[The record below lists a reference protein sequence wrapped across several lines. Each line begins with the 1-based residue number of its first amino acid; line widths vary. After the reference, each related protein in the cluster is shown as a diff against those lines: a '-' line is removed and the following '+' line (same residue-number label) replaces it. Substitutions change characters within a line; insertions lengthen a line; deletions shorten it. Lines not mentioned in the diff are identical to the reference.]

1 MTRLTEDLH
10 AIPGLLSDTAEQL
23 GKLLQN
29 EAQLARA
36 ELSQKM
42 SQAATGAAYLI
53 GAALLSIPVLV
64 LLLIA
69 LALFLEQQGLSAA
82 LSHLIAAGV
91 GLVISAVLMMVGA
104 KYLKPDNLKPHMTLR
119 QVERDIQTAKELAQ

>member
-1 MTRLTEDLH
+1 MSRLTDDFQ

-23 GKLLQN
+23 GKLVQN

-42 SQAATGAAYLI
+42 AQAATGAAYMV

-69 LALFLEQQGLSAA
+69 LALFLGQQGLSPA

-91 GLVISAVLMMVGA
+91 GIVIAGVLAMVGA
-104 KYLKPDNLKPHMTLR
+104 KYLKPEELKPSVTLR
-119 QVERDIQTAKELAQ
+119 QVQRDIQTAKELAR

>member
-1 MTRLTEDLH
+1 MTRLTDDLH

-42 SQAATGAAYLI
+42 SQAATGAAYVI

-69 LALFLEQQGLSAA
+69 LALFLVQQGLSPA
-82 LSHLIAAGV
+82 LAHLIAAGV
-91 GLVISAVLMMVGA
+91 GLAISAVLAVVGA
-104 KYLKPDNLKPHMTLR
+104 RYLKPAELKPQVTLH
-119 QVERDIQTAKELAQ
+119 QVERDIQTVKELSR

>member
-10 AIPGLLSDTAEQL
+10 AIPGLVSDTAEQL

-36 ELSQKM
+36 ELSQKV
-42 SQAATGAAYLI
+42 SQAATGAAYVI
-53 GAALLSIPVLV
+53 GAAILSIPVLV

-69 LALFLEQQGLSAA
+69 LALFLVQQGLSPA
-82 LSHLIAAGV
+82 LSHLISAGV
-91 GLVISAVLMMVGA
+91 GLAISAVLAMIGA
-104 KYLKPDNLKPHMTLR
+104 KYLKPDNLKPHVTLH
-119 QVERDIQTAKELAQ
+119 QVGRDIQTAKELAR

>member
-1 MTRLTEDLH
+1 MTRLTEDLQ

-36 ELSQKM
+36 ELSQKV
-42 SQAATGAAYLI
+42 SQAATGAAYMV

-69 LALFLEQQGLSAA
+69 LALFLVQQGLAPA

-91 GLVISAVLMMVGA
+91 GLAISAVLAMVGA
-104 KYLKPDNLKPHMTLR
+104 KYLKPAELKPRMTLH
-119 QVERDIQTAKELAQ
+119 QVERDVQTAKELAR

>member
-1 MTRLTEDLH
+1 MTRLTDDLH

-42 SQAATGAAYLI
+42 SQAATGAAYVI

-69 LALFLEQQGLSAA
+69 LALFLVQQGLSPA
-82 LSHLIAAGV
+82 LAHLIAAGV
-91 GLVISAVLMMVGA
+91 GLAISAVLAVVGA
-104 KYLKPDNLKPHMTLR
+104 RYLKPAELKPRVTLH
-119 QVERDIQTAKELAQ
+119 QVERDIQTVKELAR

>member
-1 MTRLTEDLH
+1 MTRITEDLQ

-42 SQAATGAAYLI
+42 SQAATGAAYLV

-69 LALFLEQQGLSAA
+69 LALFLVQQGLSPA

-91 GLVISAVLMMVGA
+91 GLVISAILMMVGA

-119 QVERDIQTAKELAQ
+119 QVERDIQTAKELAR

>member
-1 MTRLTEDLH
+1 MTRLSEDLH

-36 ELSQKM
+36 ELSEKM
-42 SQAATGAAYLI
+42 TQAATGAAYLI

-69 LALFLEQQGLSAA
+69 LALFLAQQGLSPA

-91 GLVISAVLMMVGA
+91 GLVIAGVLAMAGA
-104 KYLKPDNLKPHMTLR
+104 RYLKPEKLKPRVTLQ
-119 QVERDIQTAKELAQ
+119 QVERDIQTAKELAR

>member
-1 MTRLTEDLH
+1 MTMTRLTDDLH

-42 SQAATGAAYLI
+42 TQAATGAAYMV

-69 LALFLEQQGLSAA
+69 LALFLVQQGLSPRSRI
-82 LSHLIAAGV
+82 LSLPASG
-91 GLVISAVLMMVGA
+91 S
-104 KYLKPDNLKPHMTLR
+104 
-119 QVERDIQTAKELAQ
+119 

>member
-1 MTRLTEDLH
+1 MTRLTDDLH
-10 AIPGLLSDTAEQL
+10 AIPGLLSDSAEQL

-42 SQAATGAAYLI
+42 TQAATGAAYMV

-64 LLLIA
+64 LLLMA
-69 LALFLEQQGLSAA
+69 LALFLVQQGLSPA
-82 LSHLIAAGV
+82 LSHLIAAGA
-91 GLVISAVLMMVGA
+91 GLVIAAILAMIGA
-104 KYLKPDNLKPHMTLR
+104 KYLKPTELKPRVALQ
-119 QVERDIQTAKELAQ
+119 QVERDIQTAKELAR

>member
-1 MTRLTEDLH
+1 MTRLTDDLH
-10 AIPGLLSDTAEQL
+10 AIPGLLSDTAEQF

-42 SQAATGAAYLI
+42 SQAATGAAYVI

-69 LALFLEQQGLSAA
+69 LALFLVQQGLSPA
-82 LSHLIAAGV
+82 LAHLIAAGV
-91 GLVISAVLMMVGA
+91 GIAISAVLAMVGA
-104 KYLKPDNLKPHMTLR
+104 RYLKPAELKPRVTLH
-119 QVERDIQTAKELAQ
+119 QVERDIATVKELAR

>member
-23 GKLLQN
+23 GKLLHN

-36 ELSQKM
+36 ELSEKM

-69 LALFLEQQGLSAA
+69 LALFLAQQGLSPA
-82 LSHLIAAGV
+82 LAHLIAAGV
-91 GLVISAVLMMVGA
+91 GIVIAAVLAMVGA
-104 KYLKPDNLKPHMTLR
+104 RYLKPEKLKPRVTLQ
-119 QVERDIQTAKELAQ
+119 QVERDIQTAKELAR

>member
-10 AIPGLLSDTAEQL
+10 AIPGLLSDTAEQI

-42 SQAATGAAYLI
+42 TQAATGAAYMV

-64 LLLIA
+64 LLLMA
-69 LALFLEQQGLSAA
+69 LALLLVQQGLSPP

-91 GLVISAVLMMVGA
+91 GLVIAGVLAMVGA
-104 KYLKPDNLKPHMTLR
+104 NYLKPAELKPRVTMR
-119 QVERDIQTAKELAQ
+119 SVERDIQTAKELAR

>member
-1 MTRLTEDLH
+1 MTRLSEDLH

-36 ELSQKM
+36 ELSQKV
-42 SQAATGAAYLI
+42 SQVATGAAYVV
-53 GAALLSIPVLV
+53 GAALLSIPILV

-69 LALFLEQQGLSAA
+69 LALFLVQHGLSPA

-91 GLVISAVLMMVGA
+91 GVVIAAVLAMIGA
-104 KYLKPDNLKPHMTLR
+104 KYLKPAELKPKMTLH
-119 QVERDIQTAKELAQ
+119 QVERDIQTAKELAR